1 MTEKG
6 DKFNGEFE
14 KTGRKEVTDAD
25 RALLEKVSKVE
36 STDEEE

>member
-6 DKFNGEFE
+6 DKFNGEFTQ
-14 KTGRKEVTDAD
+14 TGRKEVTDED

-36 STDEEE
+36 STEED